1 MSAPWAARPRSGL
14 GVSPEPYEEGGIDK
28 RAEELSVCTSQEKDE
43 DEEDE
48 RLDLVLGE
56 LVKITNMLDLARG
69 PFVHMTNQMKC

>member
-1 MSAPWAARPRSGL
+1 MR
-14 GVSPEPYEEGGIDK
+14 
-28 RAEELSVCTSQEKDE
+28 TSQEKDE

-48 RLDLVLGE
+48 RLDLVIGE